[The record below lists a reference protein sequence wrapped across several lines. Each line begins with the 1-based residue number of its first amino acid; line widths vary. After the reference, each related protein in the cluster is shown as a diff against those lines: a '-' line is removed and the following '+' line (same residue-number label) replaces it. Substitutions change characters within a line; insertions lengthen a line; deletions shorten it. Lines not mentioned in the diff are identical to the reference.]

1 MSEKQKEFSRVAE
14 IKAFDRAHRRTIN
27 FNISKYDAAVIK
39 GKEQYSNLQLARQ
52 RVSYIKHR
60 AVNDLEDFLKEFEYN
75 FTRNGGKVV
84 WAQNSQ
90 EAVEEVVRICVKAG
104 ANKVVKSKS
113 MATEE
118 IDLNEELEKNH
129 IESVE
134 TDLGEYI
141 VQIAGEK
148 PYHIITPAMHKSK
161 EDVAQLFNEK
171 FNTPPNSTPEEIT
184 AFVRQ
189 LLREKFINA
198 NVGISGANFIIAD
211 IGGIALTEN
220 EGNALM
226 SVSFPQIH
234 IVIVG
239 IDKIIPSVKDLGLIW
254 PVLASHGTG
263 QNITVYN
270 SIITGSRKEGEVDG
284 PDEMIVILLDNGRTN
299 LLKQKQQKV
308 AFTCIRCGACLNAC
322 PIYKNIGGHTYG
334 TVYSGPI
341 GSVITPYISGMKEYK
356 HLSYA
361 SSLCGKCTEVCPAAI
376 KLHKLLLYNRRD
388 SVEQKFATP
397 LDRLVMFGWKKIM
410 LKRWIIDK
418 PNAKM
423 KNAVI
428 RLFFKGA
435 WGPRREVPEVKPK
448 SFNQQWKEM
457 KGIK

>member
-1 MSEKQKEFSRVAE
+1 MSDKQKEFSRVSE

-27 FNISKYDAAVIK
+27 FNISKYDAAVLK
-39 GKEQYSNLQLARQ
+39 GREQYANLQLARQ

-60 AVNDLEDFLKEFEYN
+60 AVNDLEDYLKEFEYN

-84 WAQNSQ
+84 WAVNTE
-90 EAVEEVVRICVKAG
+90 EAIEEVVRICLKAG
-104 ANKVVKSKS
+104 ATKIVKSKS

-118 IDLNEELEKNH
+118 IDLNDELEKNH

-141 VQIAGEK
+141 VQIAGER

-161 EDVAQLFNEK
+161 EDIAKLFNEK
-171 FNTPPNSTPEEIT
+171 FNTPPNSTPEELT
-184 AFVRQ
+184 AFVRH
-189 LLREKFINA
+189 LLREKFVNA
-198 NVGISGANFIIAD
+198 HVGISGANFIIAD
-211 IGGIALTEN
+211 VGGIALTEN

-226 SVSFPQIH
+226 SVSFPKIH
-234 IVIVG
+234 IVIAG
-239 IDKIIPSVKDLGLIW
+239 IDKVIPSVKDLGLIW

-270 SIITGSRKEGEVDG
+270 SIITSPRKETETDG

-299 LLKQKQQKV
+299 LLKQKHQKV

-341 GSVITPYISGMKEYK
+341 GSVITPHISGMKDFK
-356 HLSYA
+356 HLSFA
-361 SSLCGKCTEVCPAAI
+361 SSLCGKCTEVCPSAI

-388 SVEQKFATP
+388 SVEMKLASP
-397 LDRLVMFGWKKIM
+397 MDRLVMYGWKKIM

-428 RLFFKGA
+428 RMFFKGA

>member
-1 MSEKQKEFSRVAE
+1 MSDKQKEFSRVAE

-27 FNISKYDAAVIK
+27 FNISKYDAAVLR

-90 EAVEEVVRICVKAG
+90 EAVEEVVRICVKAE

-118 IDLNEELEKNH
+118 IDLNEELEKHH

-161 EDVAQLFNEK
+161 EDVAKLFNEK

-189 LLREKFINA
+189 LLRDKFIHA
-198 NVGISGANFIIAD
+198 DVGISGANFIISD

-226 SVSFPQIH
+226 SVSFPRIH

-270 SIITGSRKEGEVDG
+270 SIITSPRKENEVDG

-299 LLKQKQQKV
+299 LLKQKYQKV

-341 GSVITPYISGMKEYK
+341 GSVITPHISGMKDYK
-356 HLSYA
+356 HLSFA

-388 SVEQKFATP
+388 SVEMKLASP
-397 LDRLVMFGWKKIM
+397 LDRLVMYGWKKIM

>member
-1 MSEKQKEFSRVAE
+1 MSEIQKEFSRVSE
-14 IKAFDRAHRRTIN
+14 IKAFNRAHRKTIN
-27 FNISKYDAAVIK
+27 FNTGKYDAAVLR
-39 GKEQYSNLQLARQ
+39 GKEQYANLQLARQ
-52 RVSYIKHR
+52 RVSFIKHR
-60 AVNDLEDFLKEFEYN
+60 AVNDLEDYLKEFEYN
-75 FTRNGGKVV
+75 FTKNGGKVI
-84 WAQNSQ
+84 WAVNSK
-90 EAVEEVVRICVKAG
+90 EVIDEVLRICENAG
-104 ANKVVKSKS
+104 AKSIVKSKS

-118 IDLNEELEKNH
+118 VDFNEELEKHH
-129 IESVE
+129 IDSVE

-161 EDVAQLFNEK
+161 EDIAKLFNEK
-171 FNTPPNSTPEEIT
+171 FNTPPNSTPEELT

-189 LLREKFINA
+189 LLREKFVKA
-198 NVGISGANFIIAD
+198 DVGVSGANFIIAD
-211 IGGIALTEN
+211 VGGIALTEN

-226 SVSFPQIH
+226 SVSFPKIH

-239 IDKIIPSVKDLGLIW
+239 IDKMIPSFKDLGLIW

-270 SIITGSRKEGEVDG
+270 SIITAPRKEGESDG
-284 PDEMIVILLDNGRTN
+284 PNEMYVILLDNGRTN

-341 GSVITPYISGMKEYK
+341 GSVITPHINGMKEYK
-356 HLSYA
+356 HLSFA

-388 SVEQKFATP
+388 SVEQKCTTVM
-397 LDRLVMFGWKKIM
+397 DRLVMYGWKKIM

-428 RLFFKGA
+428 RMFFKGA
-435 WGPRREVPEVKPK
+435 WGSRREVPEVQPK